1 MSVRLNIIK
10 SHFSF
15 PSIPNQL
22 DQYRNVNLDKNILQT
37 AYYEPKSEIIHKFHE
52 IALKNSLLFDA
63 NISIEFIREQFL
75 EHVLKQLLYIYPK
88 FYESFDVSDT
98 IIRTVFGATLAGF
111 DQSLSTRIVVFLL
124 LFIETIG
131 YLGTSKHFPVIESAL
146 KLKQY
151 GCFAMT
157 ELGHGSNV
165 AGIEITATFDKKT
178 REFIINSPTP
188 TATKW
193 WIGAAAHTANLAVVF
208 VQLIVESVNCGV
220 HVLLIKIRDDNHN
233 PIPGVIIGDCGAKA
247 GLPGVDNG
255 FLIFRN
261 YRVPYDCLL
270 DRLSS
275 ITPEG
280 KFKSSIKSKTK
291 RFGIMISG
299 LIPGR
304 FAVTAGCELNMR
316 NALTIAIRYG
326 SIRVQFGGEKENNLM
341 SYPTHKYRL
350 IPYLAKCFATRI
362 CFQFS
367 VNLYINY
374 KNSFKEDPEGLKASE
389 FHALMSVFK
398 PLNARYSQECI
409 QECREACGGHGY
421 SGYSGLNK
429 LRVHTDIHLTWE
441 GDSNILIQQCSRF
454 LLKQIISHFKG
465 KSINSQ
471 FITFLNAS
479 KPAITPESIKCPK
492 TLIEILEFR
501 TRSLAN
507 KSIATLQANASTDQ
521 TLSWNNSQVH
531 NMNSLSFSF
540 GEMTIAKE
548 FFNFSQKIKEK
559 DLNTG
564 LEVEKLFKLY
574 VVAILEKNFIG
585 FNEEEYEIIQNTV
598 VELSND
604 LAKSAVKII
613 DIIAV
618 PDHILGSPL
627 GASDGRV
634 YERYTKEVECAPR
647 VYDKPSYEALIK
659 EMKTLIN

>member
-1 MSVRLNIIK
+1 MANRLNVIK

-15 PSIPNQL
+15 PSSPNQL
-22 DQYRNVNLDKNILQT
+22 DQYLNVNIDKKVLQD
-37 AYYEPKSEIIHKFHE
+37 AFNQPQPDIVHKFHSE
-52 IALKNSLLFDA
+52 VLKSSLF
-63 NISIEFIREQFL
+63 NIHDSLEYTREQYL
-75 EHVLKQLLYIYPK
+75 ENTLRQALYLYQK
-88 FYESFDVSDT
+88 FYESYDFNNILNRALFINALSAYDICV
-98 IIRTVFGATLAGF
+98 ATRL
-111 DQSLSTRIVVFLL
+111 VVFVV
-124 LFIETIG
+124 LFIETLD
-131 YLGTSKHFPVIESAL
+131 YLGTSKHSMLVKNCL
-146 KLKQY
+146 KLKEY

-165 AGIEITATFDKKT
+165 ASVETTATYDQKT
-178 REFIINSPTP
+178 REFIVDSPTP
-188 TATKW
+188 TAAKW
-193 WIGAAAHTANLAVVF
+193 WIGAAGHTANLAAIF
-208 VQLIVESVNCGV
+208 VQLIVEGANCGV
-220 HVLLIKIRDDNHN
+220 HVLVVKIRDDNHN
-233 PIPGVIIGDCGAKA
+233 AIPGVITGDCGAKA
-247 GLPGVDNG
+247 GLAGIDNG
-255 FLIFRN
+255 FIIFRN

-275 ITPEG
+275 INPEG

-299 LIPGR
+299 LNAGR
-304 FAVTAGCELNMR
+304 IAVLGSSEVNMR

-326 SIRVQFGGEKENNLM
+326 SIRVQFGGEKENTLM
-341 SYPTHKYRL
+341 SYPLHKYRL
-350 IPYLAKCFATRI
+350 MPYLAKCFAARMT
-362 CFQFS
+362 FQ
-367 VNLYINY
+367 LYVRQYSSCREIMR
-374 KNSFKEDPEGLKASE
+374 EDPEGLKATE
-389 FHALMSVFK
+389 VHVLMSVFK
-398 PLNARYSQECI
+398 PLTSRYAQDCI

-421 SGYSGLNK
+421 SGYSCLNR
-429 LRVHTDIHLTWE
+429 LRVHNDTNLTWE
-441 GDSNILIQQCSRF
+441 GDNNVLIQQCSRF
-454 LLKQIISHFKG
+454 LLKNITAHMKG
-465 KSINSQ
+465 KSLDSQ
-471 FITFLNAS
+471 FVTFLNAS
-479 KPAITPESIKCPK
+479 KPEITSESIKSPK

-501 TRSLAN
+501 THSLAK
-507 KSIATLQANASTDQ
+507 KSMATLRENASKDQ
-521 TLSWNNSQVH
+521 GIAWNNSQVH

-540 GEMTIAKE
+540 GETIIAKE
-548 FFNFSQKIKEK
+548 FFSFSQKIKEK

-634 YERYTKEVECAPR
+634 YERYTKEVESAPK
-647 VYDKPSYEALIK
+647 VYDKPSYENLIK